1 MTESDGTTQI
11 NLYPSAEVALPD
23 RGMRVEISSDFPRL
37 TNTRIRVECQKA
49 QTHSLAL
56 RIPPWARALKVECNG
71 LDLEQPQPFTGRGTL
86 AQCPETSVPRHRM
99 LAWFHSQ

>member
-1 MTESDGTTQI
+1 MALAQVGRFVVTESDGTTQI

-49 QTHSLAL
+49 QTYSLAL
-56 RIPPWARALKVECNG
+56 RIPPPG
-71 LDLEQPQPFTGRGTL
+71 L
-86 AQCPETSVPRHRM
+86 AQ
-99 LAWFHSQ
+99 